1 MNKKDLL
8 FQASHEW
15 LNVEGN
21 VGTIG
26 ISDHAQD
33 SLGSIVFVELPQV
46 GDEFKKGDTFGAVES
61 VKAASDLYMPVSG
74 KVIEVNS
81 SLEDAP
87 EAINDDAYA
96 NFIIKIEITNLEE
109 TKELLNFE
117 QYESQ
122 IEE

>member
-1 MNKKDLL
+1 MNKDLL
-8 FQASHEW
+8 FAKSHEW
-15 LNVEGN
+15 LKVEGN
-21 VGTIG
+21 IGTIG

-46 GDEFKKGDTFGAVES
+46 GDEFNVGDSFGAVES

-74 KVIEVNS
+74 KVIEVNE

-87 EAINDDAYA
+87 EALNDDAYGT
-96 NFIIKIEITNLEE
+96 FIIKIEMANADE
-109 TKELLNFE
+109 TKELLNLE
-117 QYESQ
+117 QYEGQ